1 MKTLNNFKI
10 IGIDHGYGNIKTA
23 NHCFKTGITA
33 HDSEPLFT
41 KDMLTYNGKYYLIGE
56 GHKEF
61 LPEKQN
67 DEDYYILTLAAISTE
82 LSDEGLNEADVI
94 IAAGLPLTWTS
105 GQKADFAAYL
115 SKNKVVEFT
124 FRNVDYHIRICD
136 VKIYPQGY
144 SAVVPIKSTLKGLS
158 MVADIGNGTMNTL
171 YLVNGK
177 PQSGKMFTE
186 KFGTYQC
193 TLAIREGFMRKTRR
207 ELNDYIIDEVLRTG
221 TADIPDSDLEII
233 TAISEEY
240 VAEIF
245 RRLREHGYDES
256 TMKLYVC
263 GGGGCLIKNFYHVNL
278 DRVKFIYDI
287 CAAAKGYEYLADV
300 YLRAEAK
307 NEGRV

>member
-1 MKTLNNFKI
+1 MKSYKDKII

-23 NHCFKTGITA
+23 NHCFKTGITT

-67 DEDYYILTLAAISTE
+67 DEDYYILTLAAIATE
-82 LSDEGLNEADVI
+82 LADEGLTEAEVI

-115 SKNKVVEFT
+115 SKNKEVEFT
-124 FRNVDYHIRICD
+124 FRNVDYHIQISD

-193 TLAIREGFMRKTRR
+193 TLAIREGFMR
-207 ELNDYIIDEVLRTG
+207 
-221 TADIPDSDLEII
+221 
-233 TAISEEY
+233 
-240 VAEIF
+240 
-245 RRLREHGYDES
+245 
-256 TMKLYVC
+256 
-263 GGGGCLIKNFYHVNL
+263 
-278 DRVKFIYDI
+278 
-287 CAAAKGYEYLADV
+287 
-300 YLRAEAK
+300 
-307 NEGRV
+307 